1 MARSKPCNP
10 GTAPMTEKERAPILI
25 IGAGA
30 MGRLW
35 AGLLS
40 PRVSVRLATRS
51 TTSATLQYTLVHLE
65 GHSERIEIG
74 PSSNAPPESVL
85 VMTKAPDAESA
96 LTAVSSHIPPDVPI
110 ILFQNGMGSQQDI
123 AKRFSQR
130 PVFAASTT
138 EGAYI
143 DDGGRVIHAG
153 RGTTWL
159 GPLTTTA
166 HTRLD
171 QTMITLRLSE
181 LDIQSD
187 PDIEGR
193 LWQKLAINAGI
204 NPFTALIDCPNG
216 EILGHPYFEER
227 IADICREVAALM
239 QASGRPVEAQ
249 SLEAHVRDVARRT
262 AANSSSMR
270 QDVRAGRTTE
280 IDMMNGFV
288 VQASVIHG
296 LDAPVNRELTDAVTH
311 LKQD

>member
-1 MARSKPCNP
+1 M
-10 GTAPMTEKERAPILI
+10 TAKERSPILI

-35 AGLLS
+35 AGHLS
-40 PRVSVRLATRS
+40 RHASVRLATRAV
-51 TTSATLQYTLVHLE
+51 TDATLRYTLVHI
-65 GHSERIEIG
+65 GGDSELIDIG
-74 PSSNAPPESVL
+74 PSGDASPGCVL

-96 LTAVSSHIPPDVPI
+96 LAAVSSHIPPDVPI
-110 ILFQNGMGSQQDI
+110 TLFQNGMGSQQAI
-123 AKRFSQR
+123 ARQFAQR

-143 DDGGRVIHAG
+143 DDDGRVLHAG

-159 GPLTTTA
+159 GPLTISAHALINTTMA
-166 HTRLD
+166 
-171 QTMITLRLSE
+171 TLRLSG
-181 LDIQSD
+181 LDVQSD

-204 NPFTALIDCPNG
+204 NPFTAVLDCANG

-227 IADICREVAALM
+227 IGDVCREVAALM
-239 QASGRPVEAQ
+239 RASGRPVEAAT
-249 SLEAHVRDVARRT
+249 LEAQVRDVARRT

-270 QDVRAGRTTE
+270 QDVRVGRHTE